1 MNTRN
6 NLRKKRVVPKK
17 TTMKRKCDFKKV
29 DITL

>member
-6 NLRKKRVVPKK
+6 NPDINREMPKK
-17 TTMKRKCDFKKV
+17 TTMRKNYDLKKV